1 MVESHDAGMNKNEDA
16 YRMLSK
22 MQKGAYEEESIALA
36 EIFVK
41 MKANQTKK
49 EAKQAEKEAKRTQKE
64 ASKKKPHGK
73 KRSRQRPQ
81 IKLMLRFWGNY

>member
-1 MVESHDAGMNKNEDA
+1 MYFFFEMQNE
-16 YRMLSK
+16 
-22 MQKGAYEEESIALA
+22 AYEELKESIALA